1 MKCERQLLPAN
12 VVVSIEDDPGLE
24 TVGGWLGSTA
34 RIPTSWTS
42 SCFIP
47 WQARFASILC
57 SVSGSELNRTQIFR
71 IGNGVLGA
79 GRGNLGVP
87 LLLLVLLGMMTLP
100 VPPFLLDVFFT
111 FNIALSIVVLLVSV
125 YALRPLDFAVFP
137 TILLVATLLRLALN
151 VASTRVV
158 LIHGHEG
165 GASAGHVIE
174 AFGNVVIGG
183 NYVVGIVVF
192 AILVIINFVVVTKG
206 AGRISE
212 VSARFTLDA
221 MPGKQMAIDADLNS
235 GLIDQDEAKRRRT
248 DVAQEADF
256 YGSMD
261 GASKFVRGDAIAGL
275 LIMFV
280 TLLGGLGI
288 GMLQHGLPFSEAG
301 RIYSLLTI
309 GDGLVAQIPS
319 LLLST
324 AAAVMVT
331 RVSTSEDMG
340 QQVQRQMFASPKA
353 LGVAAGILIVMGLVP
368 GMPHLSFVG
377 LGAVAAGAAYWI
389 WHRQRQVK
397 QQAEQEVKA
406 QQELLPAQRAA
417 ETRELGWEDV
427 TPVDMVG
434 LEVGYRLIPLVD
446 RNQGGQLLARI
457 KGVRK
462 KLSQDLGFLMPSVHI
477 RDNLD
482 LLPNAYRLTLMGVS
496 LAEAEVY
503 PDRELAINPGQVFGP
518 LNGIAAKDPAFGLE
532 AVWIEAS
539 QRDQAQSL
547 GYTVVDASTVIAT
560 HLNQILHKHAHELLG
575 HEEVQQLMQL
585 LAKSSPKLAEELVP
599 GMISLSTLLKVLQAL
614 LQEQVPV
621 RDIRTIAEA
630 IANVAP
636 KSQDP
641 AAMVAAVRVA
651 LSRAIVQNV
660 VGLEPQLPVITLEP
674 RLEQILLNS
683 LQKAGQG
690 ADDGIL
696 LEPGMAEK
704 LQRSLVDAAQRQEML
719 GKPAILLVAGPV
731 RAMLSRFA
739 RLAVPSIHVLAYQE
753 IPDNKQVTI
762 VATVGQN

>member
-1 MKCERQLLPAN
+1 M
-12 VVVSIEDDPGLE
+12 
-24 TVGGWLGSTA
+24 
-34 RIPTSWTS
+34 
-42 SCFIP
+42 
-47 WQARFASILC
+47 
-57 SVSGSELNRTQIFR
+57 NRSQI
-71 IGNGVLGA
+71 IGDA
-79 GRGNLGVP
+79 RGNLAGLRQGSLGIP
-87 LLLLVLLGMMTLP
+87 LLLLALLGMVTLP
-100 VPPFLLDVFFT
+100 VPPLLLDTLFT
-111 FNIALSIVVLLVSV
+111 FNIALSIVVLLVAV

-158 LIHGHEG
+158 LLHGQEG
-165 GASAGHVIE
+165 PHAAGKVIQ
-174 AFGNVVIGG
+174 AFGEVVIGG
-183 NYVVGIVVF
+183 NYVVGVVVF

-235 GLIDQDEAKRRRT
+235 GLIDQAEAKVRRSE
-248 DVAQEADF
+248 VAQEADF

-280 TLLGGLGI
+280 TLIGGMAI
-288 GMLQHGLPFSEAG
+288 GMLQHGLSFADASK
-301 RIYSLLTI
+301 IYALLVI

-324 AAAVMVT
+324 AAAIMVT
-331 RVSTSEDMG
+331 RVSSSEDMG
-340 QQVQRQMFASPKA
+340 QQVNRQMFASPRA
-353 LGVAAGILIVMGLVP
+353 LAVAAIILIIMGLVP
-368 GMPHLSFVG
+368 GMPHVSFIG
-377 LGAVAAGAAYWI
+377 LGLVAAGGAYWI
-389 WHRQRQVK
+389 ANKKRRAQE
-397 QQAEQEVKA
+397 AEQQEVQR
-406 QQELLPAQRAA
+406 QQELLPAQKAQ
-417 ETRELGWEDV
+417 EVKELGWDDV

-462 KLSQDLGFLMPSVHI
+462 KLSQEMGFLMPSVHI

-482 LLPNAYRLTLMGVS
+482 LAPNAYRLTLMGVS
-496 LAEAEVY
+496 VAEAEVY

-532 AVWIEAS
+532 AVWIDPT

-547 GYTVVDASTVIAT
+547 GYTVVDASTVVAT

-599 GMISLSTLLKVLQAL
+599 GLVSLSTLLKVLQAL

-641 AAMVAAVRVA
+641 AAMVAAVRVSLA
-651 LSRAIVQNV
+651 RAIVQSI
-660 VGLEPQLPVITLEP
+660 VGLEPELPVITLEP

-690 ADDGIL
+690 SEDGIL

-704 LQRSLVDAAQRQEML
+704 LQRSLVEAAQRQEML
-719 GKPAILLVAGPV
+719 GKPVILLVAGPV

-739 RLAVPSIHVLAYQE
+739 RLAVPSMHVLAYQE

>member
-1 MKCERQLLPAN
+1 MAVDRAQIIGDVRSNLAGLRQ
-12 VVVSIEDDPGLE
+12 
-24 TVGGWLGSTA
+24 
-34 RIPTSWTS
+34 
-42 SCFIP
+42 
-47 WQARFASILC
+47 
-57 SVSGSELNRTQIFR
+57 
-71 IGNGVLGA
+71 
-79 GRGNLGVP
+79 GNLGIP
-87 LLLLVLLGMMTLP
+87 LLLLVMLAMVMLP
-100 VPPFLLDVFFT
+100 IPPFLLDVLFT
-111 FNIALSIVVLLVSV
+111 FSIALSIVVLLVAI

-137 TILLVATLLRLALN
+137 TVLLAATLLRLALN

-158 LIHGHEG
+158 LLNGQDGHD
-165 GASAGHVIE
+165 AAGKVIQ
-174 AFGNVVIGG
+174 AFGEVVIGG

-192 AILVIINFVVVTKG
+192 AILMIINFVVVTKG

-221 MPGKQMAIDADLNS
+221 MPGKQMAIDADLNA
-235 GLIDQDEAKRRRT
+235 GLIDQAEAKKRRSE
-248 DVAQEADF
+248 VAQEADF

-275 LIMFV
+275 LILFIN
-280 TLLGGLGI
+280 LIGGIAI
-288 GMLQHGLPFSEAG
+288 GVAQHDLAFSEAG
-301 RIYSLLTI
+301 RIYTLLTI

-324 AAAVMVT
+324 AAAIMVT

-340 QQVQRQMFASPKA
+340 QQVGRQMFASPRA
-353 LGVAAGILIVMGLVP
+353 LAVAAAIMIAMGLVP
-368 GMPHLSFVG
+368 GMPHFSFISLG
-377 LGAVAAGAAYWI
+377 LAAAGAAYWI
-389 WHRQRQVK
+389 AHKQRK
-397 QQAEQEVKA
+397 TKEAEVREVQR
-406 QQELLPAQRAA
+406 QQELLPAQKAQ
-417 ETRELGWEDV
+417 EVKELGWDDV

-462 KLSQDLGFLMPSVHI
+462 KLSQEMGFLMPSVHI

-496 LAEAEVY
+496 VAEAEVY
-503 PDRELAINPGQVFGP
+503 PERELAINPGQVFGT

-532 AVWIEAS
+532 AVWIDPS

-547 GYTVVDASTVIAT
+547 GYTVVDASTVVAT
-560 HLNQILHKHAHELLG
+560 HLNQVLHKHAHELLG
-575 HEEVQQLMQL
+575 HEEVQQLLQL

-599 GMISLSTLLKVLQAL
+599 GMISLSTLLKVLQTL

-621 RDIRTIAEA
+621 RDIRSIAEA
-630 IANVAP
+630 ISNVAG

-651 LSRAIVQNV
+651 LSRAIVQSI
-660 VGLEPQLPVITLEP
+660 VGLEAELPVITLEP
-674 RLEQILLNS
+674 RLEQLLLNS

-690 ADDGIL
+690 SEDGIL

-719 GKPAILLVAGPV
+719 GKPVILLVAGPV
-731 RAMLSRFA
+731 RAMMSRFA
-739 RLAVPSIHVLAYQE
+739 RLAVPSMHVLAYQE